1 NLLAWL
7 NNYHAGPKARA
18 ADIACGPGIFTT
30 DLAREFDSVIG
41 VDLSPSMIASAQES
55 AQARGITNVEY
66 KVGTG
71 ESLPIESNSVDL
83 LTVMEGVHWF
93 KFDTFLDE
101 ALRVLKPGGTMALVG
116 YKYPEVVG
124 DTTHNFVNRLAFDEQ
139 YLLKYWDDGYKL
151 VEGGYQPLVAPVK
164 ASAFENVRYVG
175 YPEVWKQ
182 RIPEI
187 EVLPEAW
194 IDQRQST
201 LEELAGYF
209 KTWSGYKA
217 WMDDHPGE
225 PDVVDKYFEQHMESL
240 NKTLADTVAIDYPQF
255 AIVA

>member
-1 NLLAWL
+1 MSAFATKGFNANRYLSLRPTPGRPNCL
-7 NNYHAGPKARA
+7 R
-18 ADIACGPGIFTT
+18 PGIFTT

-55 AQARGITNVEY
+55 AHARDITNVEY

-71 ESLPIESNSVDL
+71 ESLPIESNS
-83 LTVMEGVHWF
+83 GVHWF

-124 DTTHNFVNRLAFDEQ
+124 DTTRSFVNRLAFDEQ

-151 VEGGYQPLVAPVK
+151 VEGGYQPLVAPVM

-209 KTWSGYKA
+209 KTWS
-217 WMDDHPGE
+217 
-225 PDVVDKYFEQHMESL
+225 
-240 NKTLADTVAIDYPQF
+240 TLTDTVAIDYPQF
-255 AIVA
+255 AIVARKPL